1 MKEFGQRD
9 FILFFFYFC
18 PQHRLAVS
26 LHPGYLGGAFC
37 FPSGY
42 FRTRTYIFFLTI
54 LRLSSVFFDS
64 ASTFRPQPLRSVA
77 GTPQKHKTFSQ
88 NDESCRGGTPN
99 FCCVQTGGE
108 RGSAGWFLEQG
119 ALPRVILLPG
129 VRAVPASSSGANSCC
144 GLE

>member
-1 MKEFGQRD
+1 M
-9 FILFFFYFC
+9 ILFYFFYFC
-18 PQHRLAVS
+18 PQHRFAVS
-26 LHPGYLGGAFC
+26 VHPGYLGGEVTGNAFC

-54 LRLSSVFFDS
+54 LWLSSLVFFDS
-64 ASTFRPQPLRSVA
+64 ASTFHPQPLRSVA
-77 GTPQKHKTFSQ
+77 GTPQKHTTFSQ

-108 RGSAGWFLEQG
+108 RGSAGWFLGQG